1 MTLRLL
7 YLLFCQVLRWL
18 ALLARSSARFLVLE
32 QDFHTAVRNSA
43 SPLGCVNS
51 ARADV
56 RGVVRD
62 PSSARPFGG
71 LELGALE
78 QVSDEER

>member
-1 MTLRLL
+1 
-7 YLLFCQVLRWL
+7 
-18 ALLARSSARFLVLE
+18 
-32 QDFHTAVRNSA
+32 
-43 SPLGCVNS
+43 VNS

-71 LELGALE
+71 LELGVLE
-78 QVSDEER
+78 QVSDEELVARAEATPGSAVALLTY